1 MNSTAAVVDEDL
13 AICRGGGGQ
22 WLPLGGTWEESLDD
36 RLRSILYFSGMIYSF
51 IGVSIV
57 ADMFMAAIERVT
69 SVQNCVREPGSKN
82 RYRTSPIWN
91 ETVAN
96 LTLMALGSSAP
107 EIMLSLND
115 IVKRT
120 FVQGKLGASTIV
132 GSAAFNLF
140 VIIAVCVNAIPAG
153 ESRQI
158 KETGVYAITAVWS
171 IFAYLWLFF
180 IVAINGPDAV
190 DVVEGTLTFLY
201 FPILVAMSYYADI
214 GVLTIDNIKSAIL
227 PKSRGLD
234 ADREL
239 SWLEQFKV
247 DNFREGDLDEEEKAR
262 RREEAE
268 RREAARI
275 AKFGVSA
282 AGEEKTEEIVQK
294 SGGRCSRL
302 RKCCCCCF
310 RRSRKRQEGAR
321 AFADV
326 SSGSFE
332 AGESIEQV
340 NTYLSDPNL
349 LLIDDEGEP
358 LENDYGIL
366 TFPDYS
372 MVIDCDDQEKEVTI
386 NVVRKNGSE
395 GKVTVNYRMEQLSAI
410 PGFDYE
416 DDEGE
421 LQFRDGVTTAE
432 LVLTILPK
440 KVGEMSDR
448 FQVVLE
454 DPTGGA
460 EFNPDFD
467 GGEDCQR
474 LTVILRNTLRENKPW
489 VTFLDKVANLDELR
503 QGTELWKEQ
512 IWEMIYV
519 GGSKESQDEAGF
531 LEWVNHLLWLPWTS
545 IFALLT
551 PPPAYLGGWVCFVVS
566 LGHIA
571 WLTILIGDLAEL
583 FGCVV
588 GIDDN
593 ITAISFVALGTS
605 VPDLFASMTAAKQ
618 DEYADASIVN
628 VTGSNS
634 VNVFLGIGLPWMMA
648 AFYHRINNGT
658 TFEVTSGDLGFS
670 VIAFTTGALTT
681 LAVIQIRRWKYGGE
695 LGGPSDIKAYSSCLL
710 VLLWLTYLGLST
722 WKFSSPDASLGEQFA
737 ALGLAIPAV
746 MTMMGIFAAIRI
758 ALRLS
763 KDYIG
768 EEGFWGIFITF
779 LLIGFRIGFLM
790 MFQMEG

>member
-1 MNSTAAVVDEDL
+1 
-13 AICRGGGGQ
+13 
-22 WLPLGGTWEESLDD
+22 
-36 RLRSILYFSGMIYSF
+36 MIYSF
-51 IGVSIV
+51 LGVSIV
-57 ADMFMAAIERVT
+57 ADMFMGGIERVT
-69 SVQNCVREPGSKN
+69 SVQKCTMVPGSKN

-140 VIIAVCVNAIPAG
+140 VIIAVCINAIPAG
-153 ESRQI
+153 ESREI
-158 KETGVYAITAVWS
+158 KETGVYAITAVFS

-201 FPILVAMSYYADI
+201 FPILVAMSYYADV
-214 GVLTIDNIKSAIL
+214 GVLTMDNIKGFIL
-227 PKSRGLD
+227 PKSRGVD
-234 ADREL
+234 DSREL
-239 SWLEQFKV
+239 TWLEQFKV
-247 DNFREGDLDEEEKAR
+247 DNFREEDLDEEEKAR
-262 RREEAE
+262 RRAEAE
-268 RREAARI
+268 KREAARI
-275 AKFGVSA
+275 AKFGKSA
-282 AGEEKTEEIVQK
+282 VGEEKEDKKTRQR
-294 SGGRCSRL
+294 GGRCSWL

-310 RRSRKRQEGAR
+310 RRSRKSKDESIRMSPI
-321 AFADV
+321 

-332 AGESIEQV
+332 LGVPSEQI
-340 NTYLSDPNL
+340 NTYLSNPDLP
-349 LLIDDEGEP
+349 LIDDEGEP
-358 LENDYGIL
+358 LENDHGIL
-366 TFPDYS
+366 TFADYS
-372 MVIDCDDQEKEVTI
+372 MVIDCDDQEQEVTI
-386 NVVRKNGSE
+386 IVVRKNGSE
-395 GKVTVNYRMEQLSAI
+395 GKVTVNYRMEQLSAV

-440 KVGEMSDR
+440 RVGERNDR

-460 EFNPDFD
+460 DFNPDFD

-474 LTVILRNTLRENKPW
+474 LTVLLRNTLKEKSAL
-489 VTFLDKVANLDELR
+489 VTFVDKFANLDELR

-519 GGSKESQDEAGF
+519 GGSKESQEEAGF
-531 LEWVNHLLWLPWTS
+531 VEWVNHLIWLPWTS
-545 IFALLT
+545 IFAVLT

-571 WLTILIGDLAEL
+571 WLTIIVGDLAEL

-648 AFYHRINNGT
+648 AFYHRITSGT
-658 TFEVTSGDLGFS
+658 TFEVTAGDLGFS
-670 VIAFTTGALTT
+670 VIVFTTGALIT

-695 LGGPSDIKAYSSCLL
+695 LGGPADIKAYSSALL
-710 VLLWLTYLGLST
+710 IVLWLTYLGLST
-722 WKFSSPDASLGEQFA
+722 WKFSSKDASLGEQMI
-737 ALGLAIPAV
+737 ALGLAAPAV
-746 MTMMGIFAAIRI
+746 MAVMGIFASIRV
-758 ALRLS
+758 ALKIS

-768 EEGFWGIFITF
+768 EEGFWGILITT
-779 LLIGFRIGFLM
+779 LLIGLRIGFLL